1 MSRWNDLFAEVA
13 RTRYSSLVAYG
24 ILLTGS
30 RADAQDLVQD
40 AMVKVFSRVRTLPS
54 SAAAD
59 QYIRRAMYTLF
70 LDEARRAS
78 LARTVRPSLVVPGTM
93 PDAAAGFDE
102 AADVRAALALLS
114 PQERA
119 CVVLRYFDDLTV
131 PAIAGALGLA
141 EGTVK
146 RYLSDAHAKLGSAL
160 APGDPPPVRIPVV
173 PPEGGSHA

>member
-24 ILLTGS
+24 ILLTSS

-40 AMVKVFSRVRTLPS
+40 AMVKVFSRVRTLPNA
-54 SAAAD
+54 AAAD
-59 QYIRRAMYTLF
+59 QYIRRAMYTLY
-70 LDEARRAS
+70 LDEARRSS
-78 LARTVRPSLVVPGTM
+78 LARAARPSVALPAEM
-93 PDAAAGFDE
+93 PDAAAGFGD
-102 AADVRAALALLS
+102 AADVRAALGRLS

-131 PAIAGALGLA
+131 PAIANTLAIA

-146 RYLSDAHAKLGSAL
+146 RYLADAHAKLGAAL
-160 APGDPPPVRIPVV
+160 APADPAPVRIPVV
-173 PPEGGSHA
+173 PQQGGRHA

>member
-30 RADAQDLVQD
+30 RPDAQDLVQD

-54 SAAAD
+54 AAAAD
-59 QYIRRAMYTLF
+59 QYIRRAMFTLY
-70 LDEARRAS
+70 LDETRRAS
-78 LARTVRPSLVVPGTM
+78 VARAARSSVAMPAEM
-93 PDAAAGFDE
+93 PDAVAGIGE
-102 AADVRAALALLS
+102 AADVRAALGRLS

-131 PAIAGALGLA
+131 PSVAATLGIA

-160 APGDPPPVRIPVV
+160 AAADPPAVRIPVV
-173 PPEGGSHA
+173 PPQGGHHA